1 MTARS
6 IQRVPG
12 LKKKRHGLLR
22 VAALLSILALLT
34 LAIGIVSF
42 TTADAMMRQKPQP
55 LPSISSNIMPVW
67 QAANFPSFNEQT
79 TLSGALFLAQ
89 GPAVSTII
97 LVHDQD
103 SNRFVFGLDSPKLFE
118 TLTRLGFNVL
128 AFDLRNAGRSEGEM
142 SGFGYAEWEDVL
154 AAIRYVHRVSSTR
167 DVLLYGIGTGVS
179 ASLIALSQLPLPDQ
193 PRDDLP
199 LLLRELPFDRSY
211 VRGLLL
217 DTPAVS
223 PDSYIRAAV
232 RDQGGFAAD
241 WLQYT
246 VPSAVRLSAGDVG
259 TTSLVSQLSRLT
271 LPVFIAYSTND
282 SRIPLGDIEPLI
294 NERLRL
300 HPETTVVFTSETA
313 GRSASFSLDQAA
325 YLEALDRYFRRYFP
339 QKATE

>member
-22 VAALLSILALLT
+22 IAALLSILAVLL
-34 LAIGIVSF
+34 LVIGIVSF
-42 TTADAMMRQKPQP
+42 TTADAMMREAPEP

-67 QAANFPSFNEQT
+67 QTANFPSFNEQT

-89 GPAVSTII
+89 GPAISTII
-97 LVHDQD
+97 LVHDQG

-118 TLTRLGFNVL
+118 ALTQQGFNVL
-128 AFDLRNAGRSEGEM
+128 AFDLRNAGRSEGDL
-142 SGFGYAEWEDVL
+142 SGFGYAEWEDVI
-154 AAIRYVHRVSSTR
+154 AAIRYVHRVSSTQ

-179 ASLIALSQLPLPDQ
+179 ASLIALSQLPRPDQ

-223 PDSYIRAAV
+223 PDRYIRAAV
-232 RDQGGFAAD
+232 REQGGFAAEL
-241 WLQYT
+241 LQYT

-259 TTSLVSQLSRLT
+259 STSLVSQLSRLT
-271 LPVFIAYSTND
+271 LPVFLAYSRQD
-282 SRIPLGDIEPLI
+282 SRIPVTDIEPLV

-313 GRSASFSLDQAA
+313 GRSASFTSDQTA
-325 YLEALDRYFRRYFP
+325 YFAALDRYFRRYFP
-339 QKATE
+339 QKSKE